1 MAQTKVKTGL
11 VDATFGSANIADD
24 AITAAKIVDDAIT
37 AAKIANSAVT
47 TNKIADDAIHT
58 AKIADDAIH
67 TAKIADTAIH
77 SSKLASDV
85 VSMAKVGNEFKTISA
100 LTAATT
106 IDVSFGTTNGAS
118 VFTLTPTSN
127 TVLNF
132 TNVVPGINKY
142 MIITGT
148 GNNYTLNYTVG
159 GGAGTFNKISG
170 AYDDSSNMK
179 NLLQILCVGN
189 SEFWYSISQIDT

>member
-47 TNKIADDAIHT
+47 TD
-58 AKIADDAIH
+58 KIADDAIH

-100 LTAATT
+100 LTAAAT

>member
-1 MAQTKVKTGL
+1 MALTKVTSNVLADNAATTSKIADNAVTGPK
-11 VDATFGSANIADD
+11 FANGAVTTDKLADD
-24 AITAAKIVDDAIT
+24 AV
-37 AAKIANSAVT
+37 
-47 TNKIADDAIHT
+47 
-58 AKIADDAIH
+58 H
-67 TAKIADTAIH
+67 TAKIADTAVH

-100 LTAATT
+100 LTAAAT

-148 GNNYTLNYTVG
+148 GYNYTLNYTVG

-170 AYDDSSNMK
+170 AYDDSGNMK

-189 SEFWYSISQIDT
+189 SEFWYSISQIA

>member
-1 MAQTKVKTGL
+1 MALTKVTAAVL
-11 VDATFGSANIADD
+11 NNNAVSANSIADG
-24 AITAAKIVDDAIT
+24 AID
-37 AAKIANSAVT
+37 T
-47 TNKIADDAIHT
+47 TKIADNAV
-58 AKIADDAIH
+58 
-67 TAKIADTAIH
+67 H

-85 VSMAKVGNEFKTISA
+85 VSMVKVGNEFKTISA
-100 LTAATT
+100 LTAAAT

-142 MIITGT
+142 IIITGT
-148 GNNYTLNYTVG
+148 GYNYTLNYTVG
-159 GGAGTFNKISG
+159 GGTGTFNKISG
-170 AYDDSSNMK
+170 AYDDSGSMK

>member
-1 MAQTKVKTGL
+1 MALTKVTSNVL
-11 VDATFGSANIADD
+11 ADNAATTSKIADN
-24 AITAAKIVDDAIT
+24 AVTGPKF
-37 AAKIANSAVT
+37 ANGAVT
-47 TNKIADDAIHT
+47 TD
-58 AKIADDAIH
+58 
-67 TAKIADTAIH
+67 KIADTAVH

-85 VSMAKVGNEFKTISA
+85 ISMAKVGNEFKTISA
-100 LTAATT
+100 LTPAAT

-132 TNVVPGINKY
+132 TNVLPGINKY
-142 MIITGT
+142 IIITGT
-148 GNNYTLNYTVG
+148 AYNYTLNYTVG

-170 AYDDSSNMK
+170 AYDDSGNMK

>member
-1 MAQTKVKTGL
+1 MALTKITTNVL
-11 VDATFGSANIADD
+11 AD
-24 AITAAKIVDDAIT
+24 
-37 AAKIANSAVT
+37 NAVT
-47 TNKIADDAIHT
+47 TGKILDDAVTTGKILDANVTTGKLADNAVTTGKIADDAVHT
-58 AKIADDAIH
+58 AKIADDAV
-67 TAKIADTAIH
+67 H

-100 LTAATT
+100 LTAAAT

-148 GNNYTLNYTVG
+148 GYNYTLNYTVG

-170 AYDDSSNMK
+170 AYDDSGNMK

>member
-1 MAQTKVKTGL
+1 MALTKVTSNVLADNAATTSKIADNAVTGPK
-11 VDATFGSANIADD
+11 FANGAVTTDKLADD
-24 AITAAKIVDDAIT
+24 AV
-37 AAKIANSAVT
+37 
-47 TNKIADDAIHT
+47 
-58 AKIADDAIH
+58 H
-67 TAKIADTAIH
+67 TAKIADTAVH

-100 LTAATT
+100 LTAAAT

-148 GNNYTLNYTVG
+148 GYNYTLNYTVG

-170 AYDDSSNMK
+170 AYDDSGNMK